1 MGRHLCRAVAAFS
14 LFTLLSIYAL
24 PGFAQPVTGRGL
36 SVAQALSREFADVA
50 RLATPAV
57 VNISTTSIIQG
68 RPSPFSSMFGRVF
81 GGDFGDIFGSAP
93 EEVTSL
99 GSGVLFRSDG
109 YIVTNNHVIAG
120 GTQIA
125 VKLSGETEYQ
135 ATIVGTD
142 ALSDLAVVHIP
153 TTGLATIAWGDSDA
167 LQVAE
172 WVIAI
177 GSPRGLAQT
186 VTAGIISAK
195 GRHDIGLSGYEDFIQ
210 TDAAINPGNSGG
222 ALVNMKGELVG
233 INTAIASESGGYEG
247 IGFAIPSNVAR
258 RIGQQLVTKGRVVRG
273 WIGIFP
279 QALSAAQL
287 RAAGAANA
295 AGVAISREYRSQP
308 AHRAGLLPNDI
319 VLAWGGQPVK
329 SANDFGRMV
338 AESPIGNKV
347 QVLFSRGGKQYTVD
361 VEIGERPQEVRGRAI
376 PGI

>member
-1 MGRHLCRAVAAFS
+1 MGRPSCRANTAAL
-14 LFTLLSIYAL
+14 LFTILSLYAV
-24 PGFAQPVTGRGL
+24 PASAQPVSGHGL

-50 RLATPAV
+50 RLATPTV
-57 VNISTTSIIQG
+57 VNISTTSLVPG
-68 RPSPFSSMFGRVF
+68 RRGGLPGMFGRVF
-81 GGDFGDIFGSAP
+81 GGDFGDIFGAAP

-109 YIVTNNHVIAG
+109 YIVTNNHVVAG

-125 VKLSGETEYQ
+125 VKLSDETEYQ
-135 ATIVGTD
+135 ATLVGTD

-153 TTGLATIAWGDSDA
+153 ATGLPVIAWGDSDA

-177 GSPRGLAQT
+177 GCPRGLAQT

-222 ALVNMKGELVG
+222 ALVNMRGELVG

-247 IGFAIPSNVAR
+247 IGFAIPSNVVR
-258 RIGQQLVTKGRVVRG
+258 RIGQQLVDKHRVVRG

-279 QALSAAQL
+279 QALSAAQA
-287 RAAGAANA
+287 RAADSTAVG
-295 AGVAISREYRSQP
+295 GVAISREYRAQP
-308 AHRAGLLPNDI
+308 AHRAGLLPNDTI
-319 VLAWGGQPVK
+319 LAWGGQAVK
-329 SANDFGRMV
+329 SVNDLSRMV

-347 QVLFSRGGKQYTVD
+347 QVLFSRGGKQYTAD